1 MQYLTSYGAV
11 WRLTNSAYVRFVK
24 DVAEAKT
31 EDNQWDLNDYGTQII
46 GNLINVT
53 DFDQQAARTQDCYNR
68 AKGRK

>member
-11 WRLTNSAYVRFVK
+11 WKLTNSAYVRFVK
-24 DVAEAKT
+24 DVAGCK
-31 EDNQWDLNDYGTQII
+31 DNNWNLNDYGTKVID
-46 GNLINVT
+46 NLINVT